1 MLLENKENIL
11 SNEGFVEGSLDLGNY
26 YVYYQE
32 SSQEYA
38 LDYSI
43 IKKDTMS
50 LYDGGLL
57 VYGLFNPITKE
68 YDIEQESPC
77 LTYEDLINEIK
88 DLCEFNEDDI
98 KKCDERMTEELSYI
112 S

>member
-1 MLLENKENIL
+1 MLEKRENVL
-11 SNEGFVEGSLDLGNY
+11 SREGFVEGSLDLGGY
-26 YVYYQE
+26 YLYYQE

-57 VYGLFNPITKE
+57 VYGLFNPITEE
-68 YDIEQESPC
+68 YDIEPENPC

-98 KKCDERMTEELSYI
+98 KKCDEKMTEKLSYV